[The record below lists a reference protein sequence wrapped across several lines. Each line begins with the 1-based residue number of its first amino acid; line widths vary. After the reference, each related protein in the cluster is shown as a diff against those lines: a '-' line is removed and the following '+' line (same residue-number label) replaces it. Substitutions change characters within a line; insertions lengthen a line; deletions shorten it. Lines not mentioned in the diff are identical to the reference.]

1 MRHFPAMDLTERGQN
16 HGVRLAL
23 VVLLFVIFAGTGQTQ
38 PDSER
43 FAGEL
48 YSERNEI
55 PNLNRPH
62 GGGDKFVLPDGWP
75 DCDQYCPSGPKPFE
89 LSTAYLYPQLQ
100 RGVSHYVTSCLGG
113 DTELELKSKTRLTVN
128 GAGFD
133 WQGREGRISVPLRP
147 GRSFAVDDGQRR
159 YHVRCLPDNFPG
171 WSFERLEDPS
181 HKFYSVAF
189 GRSNDNEDKKLNP
202 FVVIFDEYGVPVWW
216 QDEGEGTL
224 GGEVVEY
231 RGEPYIY
238 WRQEGLRIESFLE
251 DYHQLHTLDGYLAYQ
266 FESPHHTTDGHEF
279 ELRKNGDAWL
289 VSYVPRENTDFSAI
303 GGPRSAWSAEAVVEQ
318 VRDGKTIW
326 RWSTRKAI
334 HSYEAERLLDGKFD
348 EKDDGSYED
357 PYDRVHLNSVEPAGD
372 RVIVSMRNTDGVYG
386 IDKESGDIVW
396 KLGGRETPESLRIIG
411 DYYEYPSAAQH
422 DARVLPDG
430 TVSIFDNRSGL
441 DQPPRVTRW
450 RIDEEE
456 MTATLVEAYE
466 DPLAPKSPA
475 TGSARFASDGSLFV
489 YWGDSYLT
497 TEFTPEGS
505 IAMRLSID
513 GMAYRAFT
521 VPQGLVGYRDFDQG
535 MDAKS
540 G

>member
-1 MRHFPAMDLTERGQN
+1 MDLTERGQN

-38 PDSER
+38 SDSEQ
-43 FAGEL
+43 FTGEL
-48 YSERNEI
+48 YGDRNEI
-55 PNLNRPH
+55 PNLNRPQ
-62 GGGDKFVLPDGWP
+62 GGADKFVLPEGWP
-75 DCDQYCPSGPKPFE
+75 DCNLYCPTGPEPFE
-89 LSTAYLYPQLQ
+89 LEADYLYPKLQ
-100 RGVSHYVTSCLGG
+100 EGVGHYVTACAGG
-113 DTELELKSKTRLTVN
+113 ETQLQLDSKRRVTIQ
-128 GAGFD
+128 GEEFE
-133 WQGREGRISVPLRP
+133 WQGRTGSIDVPLRP
-147 GRSFAVDDGQRR
+147 GRSVSLDDGSNVYRI
-159 YHVRCLPDNFPG
+159 RCLPDNFPG

-181 HKFYSVAF
+181 HRFYSLAF

-231 RGEPYIY
+231 NGEPYIY

-251 DYHQLHTLDGYLAYQ
+251 DLHQLHALDGDLAYQ

-279 ELRKNGDAWL
+279 ELRENGDVWM
-289 VSYVPRENTDFSAI
+289 VSYVPRENTDFSSI
-303 GGPRSAWSAEAVVEQ
+303 GGPDSAWSAEAVVEQ

-334 HSYEAERLLDGKFD
+334 HSYEAERLLEDKFD

-372 RVIVSMRNTDGVYG
+372 QVIVSMRNTDGVYG
-386 IDKESGDIVW
+386 IDRKTGDIAW
-396 KLGGRETPESLRIIG
+396 KLGGQETPESLRIIG
-411 DYYEYPSAAQH
+411 DYYEYPTAAQH

-430 TVSIFDNRSGL
+430 TVSVFDNRSGL

-450 RIDEEE
+450 RIDEEK

-475 TGSARFASDGSLFV
+475 TGSSRFSSDGSLFV
-489 YWGDSYLT
+489 YWGDSFLT

-505 IAMRLSID
+505 IAMRLSFD
-513 GMAYRAFT
+513 GMAYRAFP
-521 VPQGLVGYRDFDQG
+521 VPHGLVGYRSFDRG